1 MVKIAHVY
9 YDENT
14 EPRFDFEVE
23 PYSDATTTRTLKN
36 IKKALAY
43 SLISNYN
50 INDPNKLETITNSI
64 LKIHGLHKDNFD
76 FINQTGI
83 VISDT
88 LNKVSIDDNSN
99 KNEKT
104 IKGLLKEVECVID
117 KGLGYDFLYR
127 IMKELYSK
135 KEAKRLSGLMYD
147 YSLALA
153 DSSNILVPYCFA
165 FDASKLVTIGR
176 DFGQLQSA
184 PAKRI
189 SSYISALSET
199 VHQLSSHLAG
209 AVAIGTFFLDI
220 AHLFLYKEK
229 HTLEEL
235 HTNKA
240 LRKYIENE
248 YQQFIH
254 SVNHLSRNGIES
266 PFSNISLFD
275 RPKLN
280 NLINQGNY
288 DWYFDLNE
296 LRALVKEK
304 DGIEFNKT
312 ADNTTE
318 KTYIVQLI
326 VELQNIYLDLFDKGD
341 PLKDGSPYRFPVTT
355 VNLSK
360 KLNTETNKYEI
371 EDKWFLSK
379 FVKRDVIRYNIF
391 TSLGTKTAS
400 CCRLI
405 NNSELMDYAAQSNSF
420 GAGSSVSLGSG
431 RVLTTN
437 FARIALQCSDYM
449 HFFSILAQ
457 RIEDCAKILKAHKQ
471 LILYLTE
478 KGLQPFI
485 SNGWINPSR
494 LFSTFGILGAVEA
507 EEILKQRFYTL
518 RDTNVDILE
527 EILKFFN
534 SKVAEYSK
542 QYNIVGNIEQ
552 IPGESMAHRLPSVD
566 SLIYGDNVP
575 WKLYSN
581 QFIPLWD
588 QESTIWERIEKDGKY
603 NQLLT
608 GGGIVH
614 INVGEKI
621 TSTQAMEIINE
632 AIEKGCE
639 HFAITGTFCICE
651 QGHNTLG
658 NKDICSICGK
668 PIKEKYARTV
678 GYWAPVE
685 CYHPIKQEF
694 DHALRKE
701 YSTHDFN
708 VAFHNLKGV

>member
-1 MVKIAHVY
+1 MVKIINVY
-9 YDENT
+9 KDKDI
-14 EPRFDFEVE
+14 EPRFDFEVDQ
-23 PYSDATTTRTLKN
+23 YDTATTTRTLKN

-43 SLISNYN
+43 SLTSNYN
-50 INDPNKLETITNSI
+50 INDPNELEQIANGI
-64 LKIHGLHKDNFD
+64 LKVHGLHKDNFD
-76 FINQTGI
+76 FINQAGV
-83 VISDT
+83 VISEK
-88 LNKVSIDDNSN
+88 LNSVSIDDNSN

-104 IKGLLKEVECVID
+104 IKGLLKEIECAID

-127 IMKELYSK
+127 IMKELYGK

-176 DFGQLQSA
+176 HFGQLQSA
-184 PAKRI
+184 PSKRI

-209 AVAIGTFFLDI
+209 AVAIGTFFLDV
-220 AHLFLYKEK
+220 AHLLLYKEK
-229 HTLEEL
+229 RTLTDL
-235 HTNKA
+235 RTDKV

-266 PFSNISLFD
+266 PFTNISIFD
-275 RPKLN
+275 RPKLR
-280 NLINQGNY
+280 NLISSGNY
-288 DWYFDLNE
+288 DWYFDIFDLHE
-296 LRALVKEK
+296 LAAEEGRVFSETEDNREEK
-304 DGIEFNKT
+304 N
-312 ADNTTE
+312 
-318 KTYIVQLI
+318 YIVDTI
-326 VELQNIYLDLFDKGD
+326 IELQNIFLNLFDKGD
-341 PLKDGSPYRFPVTT
+341 PLKDGTPYRFPIVT

-360 KLNTETNKYEI
+360 HLNTSTGKHEV

-379 FVKRDVIRYNIF
+379 LVKRDIIRYNIF
-391 TSLGTKTAS
+391 VSLGTKTAS

-405 NNSELMDYAAQSNSF
+405 NNSELMEYAAQSNSF

-437 FARIALQCSDYM
+437 FVRAALQCKDYTD
-449 HFFSILAQ
+449 FYSTISK
-457 RIEDCAKILKAHKQ
+457 RVEDSAKVLKAHKQ

-494 LFSTFGILGAVEA
+494 LFSTFGILGVVEA
-507 EEILKQRFYTL
+507 EAILKQRFPEVFKESPEGFDL
-518 RDTNVDILE
+518 MA
-527 EILKFFN
+527 EILTFFN
-534 SKVAEYSK
+534 KKVRDYSEE
-542 QYNIVGNIEQ
+542 YNIVGNIEQ
-552 IPGESMAHRLPSVD
+552 IPAESMAHRLASVD
-566 SLIYGDNVP
+566 KLLYGDKVP

-588 QESTIWERIEKDGKY
+588 EESTIWERIEKDGKY

-614 INVGEKI
+614 INVGERV
-621 TSTQAMEIINE
+621 TSSQAELIINK
-632 AIEKGCE
+632 AIDAGCE
-639 HFAITGTFCICE
+639 HFAITGTFCVCDNI
-651 QGHNTLG
+651 HNTIG
-658 NKDICSICGK
+658 NKEICPICSS
-668 PIKEKYARTV
+668 PITQKYARTV

-685 CYHPIKQEF
+685 CYHPTKLQY
-694 DHALRKE
+694 DHALRVE
-701 YSTHDFN
+701 YNPKHIGEEHGN
-708 VAFHNLKGV
+708 